1 MSRALSRV
9 LVVAVTSVVAASPIA
24 ASDATL
30 KLEEVIVT
38 AQKRAQS
45 LQDVPIAITA
55 VSQEMMWNQNIFD
68 VLDLQKAVPSLT
80 IIEGYNR
87 ANGVP
92 VVIRGMGTLGAQPAF
107 EGSVGTYVDGM
118 YRARPGMVL
127 SSMLDIGQ
135 VEILRGPQGTL
146 FGKNTTA
153 GAITMTSNAP
163 EDQFGYGGEV
173 TLGITAG
180 SALPVTSPGR

>member
-107 EGSVGTYVDGM
+107 EGSVGTLSLIHISEPT
-118 YRARPGMVL
+118 RP
-127 SSMLDIGQ
+127 
-135 VEILRGPQGTL
+135 
-146 FGKNTTA
+146 
-153 GAITMTSNAP
+153 
-163 EDQFGYGGEV
+163 Y
-173 TLGITAG
+173 
-180 SALPVTSPGR
+180 